1 MEFEWDENK
10 NKTNRDKHSIDFDN
24 AKKVFDDVNKI
35 NINIENSE
43 EKYGEK
49 RKMVIGAIVDIIY
62 TVVYTIRNS
71 VYRIISARAASK
83 KERKMYNDLNL

>member
-10 NKTNRDKHSIDFDN
+10 NKSNQDKHGVDFN
-24 AKKVFDDVNKI
+24 KAKDVFNDENKI
-35 NINIENSE
+35 DIDIENSE

-49 RKMVIGAIVDIIY
+49 RKIVIGAIVDIIH

-71 VYRIISARAASK
+71 VCRIISARAASK
-83 KERKMYNDLNL
+83 KERKLYNNLNS